1 MDVILQVVLSLA
13 ESPWVYPAVFLLTVA
28 DAFLVIVP
36 SETVVVGLAAIAAS
50 SGAPNLALMAPLAA
64 VAAVIGDSLTYAL
77 GRRLGTER
85 FRWQKNPRIV
95 TAMGWA
101 RLALSKRAAVVLLTA
116 RFVPFGR
123 IAVNLTAGATGFS
136 YRRFLP
142 LTAIAGCVWS
152 AYNVAIGA
160 LFGTWF
166 HDNPLLA
173 IVLSVVVAI
182 GLGILV
188 DVASARLTKRRKT

>member
-1 MDVILQVVLSLA
+1 VDVVLQVVLSLA
-13 ESPWVYPAVFLLTVA
+13 ESPWVYPLVFLLTLA

-36 SETVVVGLAAIAAS
+36 SETVVVGLAAISAT
-50 SGAPNLALMAPLAA
+50 SGEPNLVALTPLAA

-77 GRRLGTER
+77 GRRLGSDR
-85 FRWQKNPRIV
+85 FRWQRRPKIV
-95 TAMGWA
+95 AATEWA
-101 RLALSKRAAVVLLTA
+101 RLALTKRAAVVLLTA

-123 IAVNLTAGATGFS
+123 IAVNITAGATGFS

-142 LTAIAGCVWS
+142 LTAIAGCVW
-152 AYNVAIGA
+152 ALYNVAIGA

-173 IVLSVVVAI
+173 IALSIVVAI
-182 GLGILV
+182 GAGILV
-188 DVASARLTKRRKT
+188 DVASARIARRRKM